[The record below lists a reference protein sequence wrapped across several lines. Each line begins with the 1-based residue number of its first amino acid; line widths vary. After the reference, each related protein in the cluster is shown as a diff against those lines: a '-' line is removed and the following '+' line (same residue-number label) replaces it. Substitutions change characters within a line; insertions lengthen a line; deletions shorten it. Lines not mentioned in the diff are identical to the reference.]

1 MNEFERVEKG
11 IVRMHRKGTRTTP
24 LDVATDIHS
33 RVSQSDFKLCMW
45 EQAAADSIYGINKA
59 NEGTRLRVARCRMW
73 STLSDV
79 LEASHKEYKKP
90 QQKRVKRRSRRGSE
104 IKNKT

>member
-1 MNEFERVEKG
+1 MKEFEQVEKG
-11 IVRMHRKGTRTTP
+11 IVRMHRKGVRTTP

-33 RVSQSDFKLCMW
+33 RVSQSDFKLCIW
-45 EQAAADSIYGINKA
+45 EQAAADSIYNTKA
-59 NEGTRLRVARCRMW
+59 KGAETRLRVARCRMW
-73 STLSDV
+73 ATLSDV
-79 LEASHKEYKKP
+79 ITESHKEYKKP